1 MSVSYIMLNKSEL
14 ENAVQKGVVSEES
27 RERIL
32 KYVARLRENNVPV
45 IFNLRHLR
53 KICGISKREQ
63 NKYFGINRGQLYRQF
78 NIPKRSGGI
87 RTIEAP
93 EDKLKTI
100 QRWIKDDILDSFST
114 SEYAT
119 GFKKGMSIV
128 DNARP
133 HVGKELVINIDLKD
147 FFPTIHYTDV
157 IRVFSYM
164 GYRTDVAHLLTRLC
178 TNGNNVLP
186 QGSPASPALSN
197 LVSLR
202 LDKRLG
208 QLALKLNCTYSRYAD
223 DITFSGD
230 KGIRAA
236 LPLIR
241 DIIVDEGFEVNEDK
255 VRLQYSHQRQEV
267 TGLVVNERLSVSPR
281 IKNEIKSAIHYCKK
295 YGVADHMR
303 YIGCDKFF
311 YKEHLYGLAYFIHMV
326 DVELGQKYL
335 RELDE
340 IQWDWSGKL
349 LEE

>member
-1 MSVSYIMLNKSEL
+1 MLVPVSYIMFNSSEL
-14 ENAVQKGVVSEES
+14 DNAVQKGVLSEES
-27 RERIL
+27 KDRIL
-32 KYVARLRENNVPV
+32 KYVARLEENNVPV

-63 NKYFGINRGQLYRQF
+63 NAYFGINRGQLYRQF
-78 NIPKRSGGI
+78 NIPKKSGGI

-93 EDKLKTI
+93 DDKLKAI
-100 QRWIKDDILDSFST
+100 QRWIKDDILDSFSC

-119 GFKKGMSIV
+119 GFKKGKSIV

-133 HVGKELVINIDLKD
+133 HIGKELIINIDLKD
-147 FFPTIHYTDV
+147 FFPSIRYADV

-208 QLALKLNCTYSRYAD
+208 QLAKNLNCTYSRYAD
-223 DITFSGD
+223 DITFSGE

-241 DIIVDEGFEVNEDK
+241 DIIADEGFEINEDK
-255 VRLQYSHQRQEV
+255 VRLQYAHQRQEV
-267 TGLVVNERLSVSPR
+267 TGLIVNEQLSVSPC
-281 IKNEIKSAIHYCKK
+281 IKNELKSAIYYCKK
-295 YGVADHMR
+295 FGVADHMQH
-303 YIGCDKFF
+303 IGCDKHF
-311 YKEHLYGLAYFIHMV
+311 YKEHLYGLAYFVHMV
-326 DVELGQKYL
+326 DAELGRKYL
-335 RELDE
+335 CELDE
-340 IQWDWSGKL
+340 IHWS
-349 LEE
+349 